1 MLELDLRSSCL
12 LALSFATQ
20 CSATLSSQALLRKAF
35 GTLLSK
41 VHRFAEGASTRTLA
55 LTLAKLEL
63 EQVVEFDEVTNW
75 FAEGEHNWVLA
86 LA

>member
-1 MLELDLRSSCL
+1 M
-12 LALSFATQ
+12 
-20 CSATLSSQALLRKAF
+20 
-35 GTLLSK
+35 
-41 VHRFAEGASTRTLA
+41 VTLA

-63 EQVVEFDEVTNW
+63 EQVVEFDEVTKW